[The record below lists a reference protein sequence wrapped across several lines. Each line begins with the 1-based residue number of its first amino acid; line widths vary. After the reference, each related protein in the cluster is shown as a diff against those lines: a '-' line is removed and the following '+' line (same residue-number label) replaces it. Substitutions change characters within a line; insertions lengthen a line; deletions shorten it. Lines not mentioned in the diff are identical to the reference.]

1 MENDLILRIGND
13 NYSYLCGLR
22 KSFIVPG
29 AGEAREEEE
38 GDQDQSHSWT
48 LLLML
53 RVILDGYSN
62 GMKDAAK
69 SPSQQGHWRQVELPG
84 SFYHENKKN
93 KRII

>member
-38 GDQDQSHSWT
+38 GDQDQSDSWT
-48 LLLML
+48 LLLM
-53 RVILDGYSN
+53 VTVHS
-62 GMKDAAK
+62 
-69 SPSQQGHWRQVELPG
+69 G
-84 SFYHENKKN
+84 SYWMATATG
-93 KRII
+93 

>member
-38 GDQDQSHSWT
+38 GDQDQSHSWSYWMAT
-48 LLLML
+48 AT
-53 RVILDGYSN
+53 G
-62 GMKDAAK
+62 
-69 SPSQQGHWRQVELPG
+69 
-84 SFYHENKKN
+84 
-93 KRII
+93 